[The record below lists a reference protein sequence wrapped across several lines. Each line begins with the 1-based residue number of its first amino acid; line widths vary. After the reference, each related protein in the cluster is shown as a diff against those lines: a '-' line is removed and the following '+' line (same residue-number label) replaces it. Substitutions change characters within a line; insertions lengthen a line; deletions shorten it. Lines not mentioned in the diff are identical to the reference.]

1 MRYFLLMILCLYA
14 LPTWAVPD
22 KTDVTAAMIY
32 RLTKF
37 IDWPQHAFPNTDAP
51 FTICFNSAT
60 PTFEKLSNVPLKP
73 WHGREVEVTSYVTEQ
88 CQVLVVESAEI
99 TEDIGPHTL
108 LVGENISFLDDGGHI
123 AFQFTRGRIGFH
135 VNRTSAHQKGL
146 TLSAELLS
154 IARHVR

>member
-1 MRYFLLMILCLYA
+1 MRYLLALFLCLCA

-51 FTICFNSAT
+51 FTICFDSVT

-73 WHGREVEVTSYVTEQ
+73 WRGREVEVTADVSDQ
-88 CQVLVVESAEI
+88 CQVLVVES
-99 TEDIGPHTL
+99 TEATEGIGPHTL

-135 VNRTSAHQKGL
+135 VNRSGAQEKGL

-154 IARHVR
+154 LARHVR